1 VQLTKEGIGMILD
14 FNEISDDKKFEDLVV
29 SYFADLKNESEHRIN
44 DVEVKPSGT
53 GVDGGRDIL
62 VTFKV
67 TDGVTTFERR
77 WVVQCKFHNSDIST
91 DKISDINIP
100 TLIHSYKA
108 SGYLLVCKQKP
119 TSKLTD
125 FFERLEINCL
135 FAHKYAIWSGE
146 QFKRL
151 ILVKSKR
158 EILQQ
163 YFPKYF
169 NYCITNKI
177 FEV

>member
-1 VQLTKEGIGMILD
+1 MTFD
-14 FNEISDDKKFEDLVV
+14 FTEICDHKKFEDLVV
-29 SYFADLKNESEHRIN
+29 SYFEDLKHEKGHNIV
-44 DVEVKPSGT
+44 DIYVKPSGT
-53 GVDGGRDIL
+53 GTDGGRDIL
-62 VTFKV
+62 VTLKV
-67 TDGVTTFERR
+67 TDSIVTFERR

-100 TLIHSYKA
+100 SLLSSYRA
-108 SGYLLVCKQKP
+108 SGYLLICKQKP

-125 FFERLEINCL
+125 HFESLERNNNDL
-135 FAHKYAIWSGE
+135 RFMVWSGE

-163 YFPKYF
+163 YFPTYF
-169 NYCITNKI
+169 DYCVTTKI
-177 FEV
+177 FEK